1 MTATRQQQFQAH
13 ITNLRQTTAALLA
26 AEGYDALAIYAGHP
40 QQYYADDIDMP
51 FRPTPHF
58 NYWCPLR
65 SPHHTL
71 LIRGDAKPT
80 LYLHDKPSY
89 WLDNTTDLDP
99 FWADSFAVANR
110 ADLATALKQ
119 NARVAWLGPEVEW
132 LPPAVTRNPTKLL
145 TQLDNLRRHKSAY
158 EIDCMRTA
166 NAIASRGHIRLHECF
181 QTGASEFE
189 LHLAYLQATQQDDYT
204 LPYPTI
210 IALDDKAAI
219 LHYQY
224 KRRDLRNGKVLLAD
238 CGASVHG
245 YAADVTRTWTSKHA
259 HPLFAE
265 LLQQM
270 QTIQQEL
277 CAAVKS
283 GTAFYDLHY
292 LAHEKIAALLLNTD
306 ILRNLSGE
314 AAIADGLTKIFFPHG
329 LGHPLGIQTHDVDG
343 ERPPCNYTKPRLP
356 VFEKIRLTGEL
367 TVGEVITVEPG
378 LYFIPMLLDQQQDN
392 NKLNHSL
399 LAALRPCG
407 GIRIEDNVLVKKD
420 HAINLT
426 RSN

>member
-1 MTATRQQQFQAH
+1 MTATRQQLFQAH
-13 ITNLRQTTAALLA
+13 IANLRQTTAPLLE

-58 NYWCPLR
+58 NHWCPLR

-71 LIRGDAKPT
+71 LIRGDAQPT

-99 FWADSFAVANR
+99 FWADSFTVASSD
-110 ADLATALKQ
+110 DLTAALKQ
-119 NARVAWLGPEVEW
+119 NTHVAWLGPEVEW

-145 TQLDNLRRHKSAY
+145 KQLDGLRRPKSAY
-158 EIDCMRTA
+158 EIDCIRAA
-166 NAIASRGHIRLHECF
+166 NVIANRGHARLHECF

-204 LPYPTI
+204 LPYQTV

-238 CGASVHG
+238 CGATVHG
-245 YAADVTRTWTSKHA
+245 YASDVTRTWASKHA

-277 CAAVKS
+277 CASVKS
-283 GTAFYDLHY
+283 GTAYYDLHY
-292 LAHEKIAALLLNTD
+292 LAHEKIATLLLNTD
-306 ILRNLSGE
+306 ILRNLSRE
-314 AAIADGLTKIFFPHG
+314 AAIADGLTYVFFPHG
-329 LGHPLGIQTHDVDG
+329 LGHSLGIQTHDVGG
-343 ERPPCNYTKPRLP
+343 ERPPCNYTKPLLP
-356 VFEKIRLTGEL
+356 IFEKIRLTGGL
-367 TVGEVITVEPG
+367 TVDEVITVEPG

-392 NKLNHSL
+392 DKLNHSL
-399 LAALRPCG
+399 LAGLRPCG

-426 RSN
+426 RPN